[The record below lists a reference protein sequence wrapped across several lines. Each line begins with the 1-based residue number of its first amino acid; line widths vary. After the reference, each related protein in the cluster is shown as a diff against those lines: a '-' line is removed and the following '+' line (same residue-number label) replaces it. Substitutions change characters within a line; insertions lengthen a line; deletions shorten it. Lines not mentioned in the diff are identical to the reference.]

1 MERIINM
8 VIQQVIRQF
17 INRGM
22 SAGMQRLTRRQDDAA
37 PEGQASN
44 RQSGDR
50 AKGAMRLLRRF
61 GRF

>member
-22 SAGMQRLTRRQDDAA
+22 SAGIDRLTRGKGDATPEHQADRRQNA
-37 PEGQASN
+37 
-44 RQSGDR
+44 DR
-50 AKGAMRLLRRF
+50 AKGAIRLLRRF